1 MLVYGGRTYDNKTR
15 LFAELDAIHRE
26 TPVTVVIHGDA
37 RGADRLGKFW
47 AQQQQGIKIEPYPA
61 DWDDL
66 QAHDAK
72 VVKREDGSFYNAN
85 AGRDRNRRM
94 MLEGMPDIAVEF
106 AGGSGTANMRG
117 WVKAEMKKRPLRY
130 IRVRQETWTLVRVTA
145 PHFVAGFETDGKTV
159 RRAAPIMRYLVG
171 KTEDEAR
178 AYIQG
183 KGWKASIVLTP
194 PGNGQQEE

>member
-15 LFAELDAIHRE
+15 LFAELDAIHRV

-47 AQQQQGIKIEPYPA
+47 AQQQGIKDEAYPA

-66 QAHDAK
+66 QAEN
-72 VVKREDGSFYNAN
+72 VKAIRRTDGSFYNSA
-85 AGRDRNRRM
+85 AGMNRNILM
-94 MLEGMPDIAVEF
+94 MRKGKPDIAVEF
-106 AGGSGTANMRG
+106 AGGNGTANMRG
-117 WVKAEMKKRPLRY
+117 LVKAEMKVRPLRY
-130 IRVRQETWTLVRVTA
+130 IKVRQEEWTLVRVTA

-178 AYIQG
+178 AYIQQ
-183 KGWKASIVLTP
+183 KGWKASVVLAAL
-194 PGNGQQEE
+194 GNGQPEE